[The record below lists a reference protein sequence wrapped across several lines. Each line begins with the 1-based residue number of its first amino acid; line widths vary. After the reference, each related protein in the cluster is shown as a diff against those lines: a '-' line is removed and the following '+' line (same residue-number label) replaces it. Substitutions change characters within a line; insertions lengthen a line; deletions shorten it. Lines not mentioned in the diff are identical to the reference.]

1 MCLAAQAIQERGLAK
16 PGKFE
21 TSALKRSL
29 QNADITWV
37 SEEFDFDHP
46 APTVEGIR
54 ARLAATPEFETGS
67 GGSSRRPSPIT
78 VLLNLLEQRDRR
90 AAEHAFRVAELSSSL
105 GIRLELKPVRI
116 ARLRMAA
123 LLHDVGK
130 LGVADEV
137 LAKAG
142 PLSDEEWQRIR
153 YHPEYAFQMI
163 ASSVHPEVADTVLN
177 HCERLDGKGYPNG
190 ESGEEIPMLSRILL
204 VADAYDAML
213 SPRPYRL
220 PLSVEEAINN
230 ISIGAGSQ
238 FDGDV
243 VKALIVLA
251 EHEGWAAA

>member
-1 MCLAAQAIQERGLAK
+1 MSWPRLSSQPCCQNQEGVARPDPQAIG
-16 PGKFE
+16 GV
-21 TSALKRSL
+21 
-29 QNADITWV
+29 ADVYVTV
-37 SEEFDFDHP
+37 SQEFDFDHP
-46 APTVEGIR
+46 TPTVEGIR
-54 ARLAATPEFETGS
+54 ARLAATPDFEPGS
-67 GGSSRRPSPIT
+67 DGRKPSPIT

-105 GIRLELKPVRI
+105 GIGLELKPVRI

-130 LGVADEV
+130 LGVPEEV

-142 PLSDEEWQRIR
+142 PLSEEEWQRVR

-163 ASSVHPEVADTVLN
+163 ASSVHPEVADTVLK
-177 HCERLDGKGYPNG
+177 HCERIDGKGYPNG
-190 ESGEEIPMLSRILL
+190 DSGETIPMLSRILL

-220 PLSVEEAINN
+220 PLSVNDALDNLTA
-230 ISIGAGSQ
+230 GAGSQ

-243 VKALIVLA
+243 VKALTVLA
-251 EHEGWAAA
+251 EQQGWAAA